1 MSGRVALEASFSLR
15 QYGAWCDRGRCDRVA
30 GHAADLWT
38 ALLDVGEAA
47 PQGWVLIGGQMVLL
61 HAIEHGVAWPRVS
74 MDLDVIVNARVTRFG
89 APVRRRNRVDWFRAG
104 RDEPGDA
111 CTPHRRGRAS
121 IDVLAPEG
129 VGERTDLTTSPPGH
143 TLQVPGGTQALRRAE
158 LVR

>member
-74 MDLDVIVNARVTRFG
+74 MDLDVLVNARVT
-89 APVRRRNRVDWFRAG
+89 ASVRRFVAVIESIGFALDGMSPEMLA
-104 RDEPGDA
+104 
-111 CTPHRRGRAS
+111 HR
-121 IDVLAPEG
+121 IG
-129 VGERTDLTTSPPGH
+129 VGGRPSMFL
-143 TLQVPGGTQALRRAE
+143 LRKASVSGRI
-158 LVR
+158 